1 MSKWL
6 LLQLSSFTAISWREQ
21 YDDDEV
27 RFVLTQ
33 HAFLPVDNMLVQ
45 IMADKK
51 KMYHHWYF
59 SKIHVENKFNLHN
72 VYIVPCTIFI
82 IQYKYVFF
90 NSATVVQDKPTFWTM
105 IQSVA
110 ISAAPPSTPAGGGQ
124 QTTTTTAGAGQEST
138 PRSSA
143 AFTMSSFL
151 GIFGAVAIA
160 VLIL

>member
-1 MSKWL
+1 M
-6 LLQLSSFTAISWREQ
+6 A
-21 YDDDEV
+21 
-27 RFVLTQ
+27 
-33 HAFLPVDNMLVQ
+33 VDNMLVQ
-45 IMADKK
+45 IMTDKK
-51 KMYHHWYF
+51 ILYHHWYF
-59 SKIHVENKFNLHN
+59 SKIPVENKFNLHN
-72 VYIVPCTIFI
+72 VYVVPCTIFI

-110 ISAAPPSTPAGGGQ
+110 ISAVPPSTPAGGGQ
-124 QTTTTTAGAGQEST
+124 QTTTAGAGQVST

-151 GIFGAVAIA
+151 RIFGAVAIA